1 VCCRSVGLWFEGRDE
16 ADEKGNCA
24 GEMLGRVIEVE
35 LVPDSVIGNPRSVK
49 IFTALLKS
57 VSILNFSWIL
67 RT

>member
-1 VCCRSVGLWFEGRDE
+1 MCCRSVVLWFKVRDE
-16 ADEKGNCA
+16 AEEKGNRA

-35 LVPDSVIGNPRSVK
+35 PVPDSVIGNPRSVK

-57 VSILNFSWIL
+57 VSIPNFSWIL